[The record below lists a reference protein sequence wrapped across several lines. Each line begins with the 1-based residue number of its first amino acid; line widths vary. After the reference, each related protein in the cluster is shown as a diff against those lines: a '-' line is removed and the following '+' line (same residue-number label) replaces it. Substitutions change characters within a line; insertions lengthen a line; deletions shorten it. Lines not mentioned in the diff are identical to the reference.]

1 MNKVFKKG
9 FTLLEILVVL
19 SIIGIILSF
28 VVPNV
33 INRPDEA
40 RRAKVLND
48 INVIESAL
56 NLYKLDNGDYP
67 AQELGLKVLALDSKY
82 ITNLPLDPWG
92 NPYRYRYPG
101 KFNSIDIFTLG
112 SDNEEGG
119 EKNKIDIGNWIND
132 TEEKY

>member
-1 MNKVFKKG
+1 MKKVFKKG

-67 AQELGLKVLALDSKY
+67 AQELGLKVLALKSKY
-82 ITNLPLDPWG
+82 ITN
-92 NPYRYRYPG
+92 
-101 KFNSIDIFTLG
+101 
-112 SDNEEGG
+112 
-119 EKNKIDIGNWIND
+119 
-132 TEEKY
+132 